1 MVPAVK
7 NDTSKKIK
15 KIQKKQTSEHSKFK
29 NNVPKRKPIPVVR
42 PLHGKKH
49 ARTGRSGPPSTTNPA
64 MDTAA
69 RKRRGSIEWALG
81 STAKDTNGLRGKR
94 GKREVQERICNKIV
108 RELSHENVP
117 ISKTTC
123 KNHYLNNYCPI
134 NHYPN
139 NHCPNNP
146 LPNISQPSSTPPIPN
161 LPGRLHQQP
170 MLTLVQHCFHQMFRD
185 GRRHVFLLLLVRVTL
200 HGRGDHALASH
211 SI

>member
-81 STAKDTNGLRGKR
+81 STARDTNGLRGKR
-94 GKREVQERICNKIV
+94 GKRGARTHLQQDCQRTVPRTCTHFQDNMQKP
-108 RELSHENVP
+108 LSQQLLPHQSLSQQSLSQQSIAQHFPTFFHPPHSKSPWTFAPTTNAYPGPTLFSPNVP
-117 ISKTTC
+117 
-123 KNHYLNNYCPI
+123 
-134 NHYPN
+134 
-139 NHCPNNP
+139 
-146 LPNISQPSSTPPIPN
+146 
-161 LPGRLHQQP
+161 
-170 MLTLVQHCFHQMFRD
+170 
-185 GRRHVFLLLLVRVTL
+185 
-200 HGRGDHALASH
+200 
-211 SI
+211 